1 MHFLKGVPP
10 TMMVQ
15 IFLFLI
21 TGFLYYDYV
30 LHVLMWAFGVVLIGI
45 TLFLILFSRHMMYR
59 GTWCRHGHSVRV
71 GLTIIAMIF
80 VMFMVWNAYILY
92 VLYYRFP
99 NFSLVLLF
107 ACTLGILAISAIGS
121 FSKLFYYG
129 IGLTIV
135 SRLSLILIFVPE
147 IFYPSLMVTM
157 ADILL
162 AIFVFLYNRKIIE
175 SIEFKVQNAN
185 LVEDLKNKNTRLEN
199 ITLSQSRY
207 LSAASHDLRQPLH
220 ALSLIVNDIKNK
232 NDDGALNP
240 NIMQMC
246 HALDALIVS
255 FDSMHKLSQLDSGVV
270 KPVLTHFPLSRV
282 LQRLNEDF
290 QDIVR
295 GKNLSWRIVPNKFWV
310 YSDENLVHQ
319 VLSHYIV
326 NAITFTHMGGVLV
339 GVHPRKEGWCVAVY
353 DTGEGMTQE
362 KIDTLFGDAQHLQQ
376 AEQRDVGGVGLGLAI
391 ANRLARLLKAP
402 LEVRSTLH
410 RGSMFAIV
418 LPRGVATEKIS
429 EAQPLPLNAD
439 FLLGKKVVLLEDNF
453 DVAQELESLLTSW
466 GMDVTHVLSA
476 QMLEEACAEEGLFDL
491 IVADYH
497 LGLSDETGMDSIR
510 LLKQKQ
516 DTYAFKSVLISGDT
530 SNDLA
535 QLTQQENVLL
545 LSKPIRPARF
555 RVLLNQLLA
564 N

>member
-107 ACTLGILAISAIGS
+107 ACSLGILAISAIGS

-129 IGLTIV
+129 IGLTIAT
-135 SRLSLILIFVPE
+135 RLSLILIFVPE

-240 NIMQMC
+240 NILQMC

-270 KPVLTHFPLSRV
+270 KPVLTHFSLSRV

-295 GKNLSWRIVPNKFWV
+295 GKNLSWRIVSNKSWA

-326 NAITFTHMGGVLV
+326 NAITFTHMGGFLSVCIRAKKA
-339 GVHPRKEGWCVAVY
+339 GVWRC
-353 DTGEGMTQE
+353 TT
-362 KIDTLFGDAQHLQQ
+362 
-376 AEQRDVGGVGLGLAI
+376 
-391 ANRLARLLKAP
+391 
-402 LEVRSTLH
+402 
-410 RGSMFAIV
+410 
-418 LPRGVATEKIS
+418 
-429 EAQPLPLNAD
+429 
-439 FLLGKKVVLLEDNF
+439 
-453 DVAQELESLLTSW
+453 
-466 GMDVTHVLSA
+466 
-476 QMLEEACAEEGLFDL
+476 
-491 IVADYH
+491 
-497 LGLSDETGMDSIR
+497 
-510 LLKQKQ
+510 
-516 DTYAFKSVLISGDT
+516 
-530 SNDLA
+530 
-535 QLTQQENVLL
+535 
-545 LSKPIRPARF
+545 
-555 RVLLNQLLA
+555 RVKG
-564 N
+564 